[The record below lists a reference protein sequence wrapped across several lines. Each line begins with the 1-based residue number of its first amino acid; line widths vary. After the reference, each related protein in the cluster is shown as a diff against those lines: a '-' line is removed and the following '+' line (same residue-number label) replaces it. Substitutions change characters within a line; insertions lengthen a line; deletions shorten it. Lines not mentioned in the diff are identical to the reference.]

1 MPHDVIMPA
10 LGMAQDTGLIVSWLK
25 KPGDAVKT
33 GEGLM
38 EVETDKA
45 VMEVEAVADGFL
57 AAVSAD
63 AGDHVPVGQVV
74 AVIAETAEAAK
85 NASPSPSPPPPL
97 ALHPTG

>member
-1 MPHDVIMPA
+1 
-10 LGMAQDTGLIVSWLK
+10 
-25 KPGDAVKT
+25 VKT
-33 GEGLM
+33 GDALM

-57 AAVSAD
+57 AAVSAE

-85 NASPSPSPPPPL
+85 NTTPL
-97 ALHPTG
+97 PFELRTTG